1 VRSQHDALRVRGV
14 KMTNFDLRR
23 FLQVVRRR
31 VWIVVLCAVLVP
43 AAAVAVSATQQKKY
57 TAEAT
62 LLFRDPQF
70 DQKLFG
76 STFVPNSTDPERQ
89 AATNLEL
96 VSLETVAAR
105 AAKRFPGV
113 TPKQVSDAVEPETKG
128 QADVVSIKA
137 TWTDRRRAAA
147 LANTVANE
155 YIAFRRDADR
165 AKIGVARLP
174 LRRQLRDLS
183 REERAGPLG
192 RSLRARL
199 TQLNV
204 LASLQTGNAELVQ
217 PALVPDG
224 PSSPK
229 VVRNGALG
237 LVLGLIL
244 GAGLVGLAEALD
256 RRLRDPSE
264 IEHAFDA
271 PVLAGIPE
279 SPWLKK
285 ADAAMSNAP
294 PGQREAFDML
304 RANLRYFNL
313 NRAIESVLIT
323 SAESGEGKS
332 TVAWGLAVAA
342 ARTGTR
348 TLLVEADLRRPT
360 FASQFQLDAPGG
372 LTTVLTGRT
381 QPADA
386 VQSIPLAQVV
396 DGTSPESLCV
406 LLAGPIPP
414 NPTAVAESDQMARL
428 LEDAKRDYDL
438 VVIDTPPITLVP
450 DAIPLMRRVDGVIV
464 VSRLGTSSRG
474 PMHRLAH
481 QLENLDAPVLGVVLN
496 SANENDPYAYGYA
509 YGYGDR
515 PHQTNRATADPGRSG
530 PSAATGDRAAPS
542 GGEPGES
549 DTPPRTEPER
559 PSDARAAPAPGETPE
574 GSTTPA
580 PADISRPG
588 AARNG
593 SSPRRSPAGLKR
605 LRDLLR

>member
-1 VRSQHDALRVRGV
+1 VRSQHDALRLRDV
-14 KMTNFDLRR
+14 TTSFDLRR
-23 FLQVVRRR
+23 VLQIVRRR
-31 VWIVVLCAVLVP
+31 FWILILCAVLVP
-43 AAAVAVSATQQKKY
+43 AAALAVSATQQKKY

-76 STFVPNSTDPERQ
+76 STFVANSNDPERQ
-89 AATNLEL
+89 EATNLEL
-96 VSLETVAAR
+96 ISLETVAAR
-105 AAKRFPGV
+105 TAKRVPGV
-113 TPKQVSDAVEPETKG
+113 TPKEVSDAIDPEAVG

-137 TWTDRRRAAA
+137 TWTDPRRSAT
-147 LANTVANE
+147 LANTFAEE

-174 LRRQLRDLS
+174 LRQQLRGLS
-183 REERAGPLG
+183 RKELAGPTG

-217 PALVPDG
+217 RALVPDG

-229 VVRNGALG
+229 IVRNGALG

-264 IEHAFDA
+264 IEHAFNA
-271 PVLAGIPE
+271 PVLASIPE
-279 SPWLKK
+279 SPGLTK
-285 ADAAMSNAP
+285 ADAALSNVP
-294 PGQREAFDML
+294 PGQFEAFDML

-313 NRAIESVLIT
+313 SRDIHTVLVT
-323 SAESGEGKS
+323 SAEPGEGKS

-360 FASQFQLDAPGG
+360 FASQYQLRAPAG
-372 LTTVLTGRT
+372 LTTVITGRA
-381 QPADA
+381 QRAEA
-386 VQSIPLAQVV
+386 VQSIRLAPEG
-396 DGTSPESLCV
+396 DGPSPESLDV
-406 LLAGPIPP
+406 LLAGPLPP
-414 NPTAVAESDQMARL
+414 NPTKVAESDQMARL
-428 LEDAKRDYDL
+428 LEDAKREYDL
-438 VVIDTPPITLVP
+438 VIIDTPPITLVP

-474 PMHRLAH
+474 PMRRLGH
-481 QLENLDAPVLGVVLN
+481 QLENLDAPVLGVVVN
-496 SANENDPYAYGYA
+496 SADEKDPYGYGYA
-509 YGYGDR
+509 YDYSDDHRPQRGTPSPVASHPSDATRDR
-515 PHQTNRATADPGRSG
+515 TDH
-530 PSAATGDRAAPS
+530 S
-542 GGEPGES
+542 GGESDES
-549 DTPPRTEPER
+549 DTAQRSEPEEA
-559 PSDARAAPAPGETPE
+559 PAARAAPVPAQ
-574 GSTTPA
+574 A
-580 PADISRPG
+580 PADPAVPPRADVSLPPVP
-588 AARNG
+588 ARNG
-593 SSPRRSPAGLKR
+593 SSTRRPPTVRRR

>member
-1 VRSQHDALRVRGV
+1 VRSQHDALRVRDLTM
-14 KMTNFDLRR
+14 KTFDLRR
-23 FLQVVRRR
+23 AMQVVRRR
-31 VWIVVLCAVLVP
+31 FWILVICAVLVP
-43 AAAVAVSATQQKKY
+43 AAAVAVSAAQQKKY

-96 VSLETVAAR
+96 VSLDTVAAR
-105 AAKRFPGV
+105 TAKRIPGV
-113 TPKQVSDAVEPETKG
+113 TPKQVSNAVEPETKG
-128 QADVVSIKA
+128 QADVVSINA
-137 TWTDRRRAAA
+137 TWTDPRRAATM
-147 LANTVANE
+147 ANTFANE

-174 LRRQLRDLS
+174 LRKQLRELS

-217 PALVPDG
+217 PALAPDG

-256 RRLRDPSE
+256 RRLRDPAE

-279 SPWLKK
+279 SPWLRKS
-285 ADAAMSNAP
+285 DAAMSNAP

-313 NRAIESVLIT
+313 SREIESVLIT

-342 ARTGTR
+342 ARSGSR

-360 FASQFQLDAPGG
+360 FASQFQLHAPAG
-372 LTTVLTGRT
+372 LTTVLTGRA
-381 QPADA
+381 QPSDA
-386 VQSIPLAQVV
+386 VQSIRLPDVV
-396 DGTSPESLCV
+396 DGASPEWLSV

-428 LEDAKRDYDL
+428 LEDAKREYDL
-438 VVIDTPPITLVP
+438 VIIDTPPITLVP

-464 VSRLGTSSRG
+464 VCRLGTSSRG

-481 QLENLDAPVLGVVLN
+481 QLENLDAPVLGVVVN

-515 PHQTNRATADPGRSG
+515 PHQPSRAAAGPGAPG

-542 GGEPGES
+542 GGESDES
-549 DTPPRTEPER
+549 DAPHRTELEL
-559 PSDARAAPAPGETPE
+559 PSGTRSAPAPGEAPE

-580 PADISRPG
+580 RTDGSRPV

-593 SSPRRSPAGLKR
+593 SSARRSPAGLKR